1 MARAGVGGA
10 PARKVAR
17 PDLRPNAS
25 MRPRR
30 KLKGRPAMPIQ
41 PGMDGFASPGA
52 APVTGPQLDNRRVLA
67 ALIDLAL
74 LVPVALAMSA
84 LFGGFTPEAQVL
96 TAGWALYYYFALES
110 GEGQTLGKRIMKIRV
125 ARADGGPLD
134 MGRVAVRTLL
144 RPIDAIGAYL
154 LGLVVMIAT
163 GKRRQRL
170 GDLAAGTVVTEAD
183 APAPQVAAAV
193 ATPEAPVEETEL
205 PLDEPEL
212 PVADTGLPEIP
223 SYDEPPAPDEPA
235 PHDFVADEPSHDPS
249 SPVDAGDPLP
259 DLSQDEPSVPEVR
272 PFELFAE
279 PTPEADPV
287 DEPVTDEPEPAA
299 EEMPEPVVEEV
310 PEQTVEDQPE
320 PAEVS
325 PPKLEIV
332 SSPIELV
339 MQEDEEDEGDDGED
353 DPEQGSGPVP
363 A

>member
-1 MARAGVGGA
+1 
-10 PARKVAR
+10 
-17 PDLRPNAS
+17 
-25 MRPRR
+25 
-30 KLKGRPAMPIQ
+30 MPIQ

-110 GEGQTLGKRIMKIRV
+110 RDGQTLGKRIMKIRV

-154 LGLVVMIAT
+154 LGLIVMIAT

-183 APAPQVAAAV
+183 APVARVAAAV
-193 ATPEAPVEETEL
+193 ATPEAPVEELEL
-205 PLDEPEL
+205 PVEEPELPVEEPELPVEEPEL
-212 PVADTGLPEIP
+212 PVADTGLPEIAL
-223 SYDEPPAPDEPA
+223 YDELRAPYEPA
-235 PHDFVADEPSHDPS
+235 PHNFAADEPSHDAS

-259 DLSQDEPSVPEVR
+259 DLSQDERSVPEVR
-272 PFELFAE
+272 PFEPFAE
-279 PTPEADPV
+279 PAAEPDPV
-287 DEPVTDEPEPAA
+287 EEPVTDEPEPAEEMPEPAA
-299 EEMPEPVVEEV
+299 EEMPEPVAEEVPEPVVEEV
-310 PEQTVEDQPE
+310 PEQTVEDQPEHVVEDE

-339 MQEDEEDEGDDGED
+339 MQEDEEDEGEDGED
-353 DPEQGSGPVP
+353 DLEQGSGPVP